1 MSTNEEMKSE
11 SLNCIGNCRLC
22 PDLCKCPPND
32 LHCEDCGVK
41 IEPGKDISIE
51 VEAIISGHPGTKMI
65 TVCPVCFADHYQ
77 GDETIEF
84 E

>member
-1 MSTNEEMKSE
+1 MKSD

-22 PDLCKCPPND
+22 PDLCKCPPD
-32 LHCEDCGVK
+32 HLHCEDCEVE
-41 IEPGKDISIE
+41 IEPGEGISIE
-51 VEAIISGHPGTKMI
+51 VGAIISGHPGTKMI

>member
-1 MSTNEEMKSE
+1 MSTNEDMKSE

-32 LHCEDCGVK
+32 LHCEDCGAK

-51 VEAIISGHPGTKMI
+51 VEAIIAERPGTKMI